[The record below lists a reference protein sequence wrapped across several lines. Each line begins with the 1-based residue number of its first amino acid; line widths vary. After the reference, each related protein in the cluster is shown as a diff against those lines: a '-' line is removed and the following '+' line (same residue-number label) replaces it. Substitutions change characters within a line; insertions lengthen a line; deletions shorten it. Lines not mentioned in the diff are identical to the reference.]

1 MFPAFARRVA
11 VPRSGTVP
19 RFRGN
24 GVIEFEPHEYR
35 DPAPDEL
42 LLAIGA
48 NAICGTDRGEYNNG
62 SKIVPGHEAAGV
74 VIAAGA
80 DTTTPVGTRG
90 AVYLMDFCGTCRSC
104 KLGATNQCLAKRGD
118 FGQNVDGGY
127 GPYALSHETNFFP
140 IDDATTL
147 PQATMLLDVMG
158 TSGHALRRAAL
169 VRDDIESVYIAG
181 AGPIGLGL
189 LAMSRIKYGA
199 DVPIVV
205 SDLSPWRREFA
216 ETFGVRAVDA
226 NDAEAVRNFQP
237 DLAFDSSGKGAAR
250 QLALSALSKRGALIC
265 VGHGEGLDLN
275 VSRDLI
281 APERAV
287 LGSEYFR
294 YDEMPRNLQLLQENR
309 DLISRV
315 ITHELPVADL
325 PKAFELFLSGTT
337 GKVVIVQE
345 LGA

>member
-1 MFPAFARRVA
+1 M
-11 VPRSGTVP
+11 PRSGTVP

-35 DPAPDEL
+35 DPGPGEL

-48 NAICGTDRGEYNNG
+48 NAICGTDRGEYRNG
-62 SKIVPGHEAAGV
+62 SPIVPGHEAAGV
-74 VIAAGA
+74 VVAAGA
-80 DTTTPVGTRG
+80 DTTTEPGTRG

-104 KLGATNQCLAKRGD
+104 QLGATNQCLAKRGD

-127 GPYALSHETNFFP
+127 GPYAISHESNFFP
-140 IDDATTL
+140 IDDAT
-147 PQATMLLDVMG
+147 PYAQATMLLDVMG
-158 TSGHALRRAAL
+158 TSGHALRRASQ
-169 VRDDIESVYIAG
+169 VREDIESVYIAG

-189 LAMSRIKYGA
+189 LVMTLIKYGSDFPILIS
-199 DVPIVV
+199 DV
-205 SDLSPWRREFA
+205 SEWRREFA
-216 ETFGVRAVDA
+216 ETFGVRSVDA

-237 DLAFDSSGKGAAR
+237 DMAFDSSGKGAAR
-250 QLALSALSKRGALIC
+250 QLAMSALSKRGSLIC
-265 VGHGEGLDLN
+265 VGHGEGLELN

-294 YDEMPRNLQLLQENR
+294 YDELPDNLQRLQQNR
-309 DLISRV
+309 DLVSRV
-315 ITHELPVADL
+315 ITHELPVEDL

-345 LGA
+345 PGA